1 MSPDPAGDTARLRAI
16 AFALPRTAE
25 KVSHGMPCFYIDK
38 GKTFAW
44 YTHNHHGDG
53 TSAILV
59 KTSGDEEQT
68 MLIEADPET
77 YFRPAYFGHA
87 GWVGIRVDRA
97 EVDWDHIADRVE
109 TSWRMVAP
117 RKVLEDYNR

>member
-1 MSPDPAGDTARLRAI
+1 MSPDPEGDIARLRAI
-16 AFALPRTAE
+16 AFALPRAAE
-25 KVSHGMPCFYIDK
+25 KRSHGMPCFYIDK

-53 TSAILV
+53 TSAVLV
-59 KTSGDEEQT
+59 KTSGLEEQA

-87 GWVGIRVDRA
+87 GWIGIRIDRA
-97 EVDWDHIADRVE
+97 DIDWDHIADRVE

-117 RKVLEDYNR
+117 RTLLEELKP